1 MRIRRP
7 YPRHP
12 YPHLLSPTP
21 RADSSPEQPLPR
33 KARQILAS
41 IKKGARILFDM
52 KRGRALLY
60 RIRHGFEEMGE
71 LTVHML
77 ALLVKRGYLAPAG
90 QEGRL
95 VHYALATE
103 APN

>member
-1 MRIRRP
+1 MRVRRP

-12 YPHLLSPTP
+12 YPHLLCPPST
-21 RADSSPEQPLPR
+21 RDIALTPLPK

-41 IKKGARILFDM
+41 LKKGARVLFDM
-52 KRGRALLY
+52 TRGRALLY

-71 LTVHML
+71 MTVHML
-77 ALLVKRGYLAPAG
+77 ALLVKRGYLVPTG

-95 VHYALATE
+95 VHYSLG
-103 APN
+103 